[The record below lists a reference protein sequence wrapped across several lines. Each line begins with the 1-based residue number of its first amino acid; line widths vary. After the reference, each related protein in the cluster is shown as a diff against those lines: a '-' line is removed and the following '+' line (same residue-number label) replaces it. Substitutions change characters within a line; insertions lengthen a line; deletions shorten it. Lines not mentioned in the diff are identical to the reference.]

1 MLVDFLTPRHVK
13 KAFPA
18 CKALSPRI
26 SFDIEFRV
34 IVLTKSIPL
43 LAIPGLS
50 AEHSQFHEQGLYW
63 LACDTTENASTLCR
77 QLIASMPEQT
87 RAALLGDARALRET
101 LGGLDSN
108 CGPVELALYE
118 SDTRAVLHLMHDLPR
133 IDLPGRVLMALVP
146 TSAWESGKVEH
157 WCQTLRQAALAAGA
171 LIVVISEGQSA
182 SLVERLRAF
191 NQSIDG
197 LAQLYRGQGSV
208 RYLQHFWSNRL
219 GVAGPQDFELAR
231 HADGLVFAG
240 RAVPLTD
247 AGGDELECLAQS
259 QVLEGAPAL
268 SEHWQVFDSISE
280 LGAKASRAV
289 SATVIFA
296 MDGGQ
301 RLDVLALQL
310 HTLRQLRGNA
320 LKLVVR
326 EVAPTL
332 RYQDEQLLLACG
344 ASQIVPF
351 GASLSRFLTMVDSIQ
366 GYVWRRHLPAD
377 FDALLARLRP
387 LPICGL
393 VAPRAFAEAVQQMWH
408 GHRNG
413 EIVHQLLVLRPAP
426 GLSPLQACSRTM
438 FRRDGDIACVVG
450 EVLFLFLFAC
460 RSEGVEQAL
469 DHIFQLSW
477 KELFI
482 SQDVLVSL
490 DSLATPAFLDATKPQ
505 LPLADSVALP
515 SAQKRPVLTPRQIR
529 LRLEGAV

>member
-1 MLVDFLTPRHVK
+1 
-13 KAFPA
+13 
-18 CKALSPRI
+18 
-26 SFDIEFRV
+26 
-34 IVLTKSIPL
+34 LTKSIPL
-43 LAIPGLS
+43 LAIPGLG
-50 AEHSQFHEQGLYW
+50 AEHGQFHEHGLYW
-63 LACDTTENASTLCR
+63 LACDTTENAATLCR
-77 QLIASMPEQT
+77 QVIGAMPEQG
-87 RAALLGDARALRET
+87 RAALLGGARVMQDALE
-101 LGGLDSN
+101 GLDAA
-108 CGPVELALYE
+108 CGPAELTLFEA
-118 SDTRAVLHLMHDLPR
+118 DTRAILHLAKDLPR
-133 IDLPGRVLMALVP
+133 IDLPGRVLLAIVP
-146 TSAWESGKVEH
+146 SAAWEGGNAEH

-182 SLVERLRAF
+182 SLIERLRAF
-191 NQSIDG
+191 NQSLDG
-197 LAQLYRGQGSV
+197 LAQLYRGQGSM

-219 GVAGPQDFELAR
+219 GVAGTQDFELSR
-231 HADGLVFAG
+231 HAGGFAIAG
-240 RAVPLTD
+240 RPLPLTD
-247 AGGDELECLAQS
+247 AGGDELLCLAQS

-280 LGAKASRAV
+280 VGAKASRAV

-301 RLDVLALQL
+301 RLDILARQL

-326 EVAPTL
+326 EMAPTL

-387 LPICGL
+387 MPVCGL
-393 VAPRAFAEAVQQMWH
+393 VAPRVFAEAVQQMWH

-426 GLSPLQACSRTM
+426 GLSPLQACSRTV

-482 SQDVLVSL
+482 SQDLLVNL
-490 DSLATPAFLDATKPQ
+490 DSLDAPAFLDETVPQ
-505 LPLADSVALP
+505 PPLAESVALP
-515 SAQKRPVLTPRQIR
+515 AALKRPALAPRRIA
-529 LRLEGAV
+529 LGHGGAA

>member
-1 MLVDFLTPRHVK
+1 LVV
-13 KAFPA
+13 
-18 CKALSPRI
+18 
-26 SFDIEFRV
+26 
-34 IVLTKSIPL
+34 
-43 LAIPGLS
+43 
-50 AEHSQFHEQGLYW
+50 
-63 LACDTTENASTLCR
+63 
-77 QLIASMPEQT
+77 
-87 RAALLGDARALRET
+87 
-101 LGGLDSN
+101 
-108 CGPVELALYE
+108 
-118 SDTRAVLHLMHDLPR
+118 
-133 IDLPGRVLMALVP
+133 
-146 TSAWESGKVEH
+146 
-157 WCQTLRQAALAAGA
+157 
-171 LIVVISEGQSA
+171 SEGQSA

-197 LAQLYRGQGSV
+197 LAQLYRGQGGV
-208 RYLQHFWSNRL
+208 RYLQHFWSNML
-219 GVAGPQDFELAR
+219 GVVGTQDVELAR
-231 HADGLVFAG
+231 YDSGFAVAG
-240 RAVPLTD
+240 RPLPSTD
-247 AGGDELECLAQS
+247 VGGDELVCLAQS

-268 SEHWQVFDSISE
+268 SEHWQVFDSMSE
-280 LGAKASRAV
+280 LGTKASRAV

-301 RLDVLALQL
+301 RLDVLARQL

-326 EVAPTL
+326 EMAPTL

-387 LPICGL
+387 LPVCGL

-413 EIVHQLLVLRPAP
+413 EIVHQLLVLRPVP
-426 GLSPLQACSRTM
+426 GLSPLQACSRTL

-482 SQDVLVSL
+482 SQDLLVSV
-490 DSLATPAFLDATKPQ
+490 DSLTAPAFHDETKPQ
-505 LPLADSVALP
+505 PPLAASVTFP
-515 SAQKRPVLTPRQIR
+515 SAQKRAALAPREIKLQQGR
-529 LRLEGAV
+529 TA

>member
-1 MLVDFLTPRHVK
+1 MTN
-13 KAFPA
+13 
-18 CKALSPRI
+18 
-26 SFDIEFRV
+26 
-34 IVLTKSIPL
+34 SIPL
-43 LAIPGLS
+43 LAIPGLG
-50 AEHSQFHEQGLYW
+50 AEHSQFHAHGLYW
-63 LACDTTENASTLCR
+63 LACDTTESAATLCR
-77 QLIASMPEQT
+77 QVIAGLPEDS
-87 RAALLGDARALRET
+87 RAALLGGGRAIAEA
-101 LGGLDSN
+101 LDRLDPTS
-108 CGPVELALYE
+108 GPAQLALYE
-118 SDTRAVLHLMHDLPR
+118 ADLQAILHLQKDLPR
-133 IDLPGRVLMALVP
+133 IDLPGRVLVAWVP
-146 TSAWESGKVEH
+146 TAAWPGGEAER
-157 WCQTLRQAALAAGA
+157 WCAALRQAALAAGA

-182 SLVERLRAF
+182 ALIERLRAF
-191 NQSIDG
+191 NQCLDG
-197 LAQLYRGQGSV
+197 LAQVYRGQGGA
-208 RYLQHFWSNRL
+208 RYLQHFWSNLL
-219 GVAGPQDFELAR
+219 GVAGPQDVELAR
-231 HADGLVFAG
+231 DAAGFAVAG
-240 RAVPLTD
+240 RLQPLSD
-247 AGGDELECLAQS
+247 AGGDELLCLAQS

-268 SEHWQVFDSISE
+268 SEHWQVFDNISDVS
-280 LGAKASRAV
+280 AKASRAV

-301 RLDVLALQL
+301 RLDVLARQL

-326 EVAPTL
+326 EMAPTL

-351 GASLSRFLTMVDSIQ
+351 GATLSRFLTMVDSIQ

-387 LPICGL
+387 LPVCGL
-393 VAPRAFAEAVQQMWH
+393 VAPRVFAEAVQQMWH

-426 GLSPLQACSRTM
+426 GLSPLQACSRTV
-438 FRRDGDIACVVG
+438 FRRDGDVACVVG

-490 DSLATPAFLDATKPQ
+490 DSLESAAFLDETTPQ
-505 LPLADSVALP
+505 PPLAESVALP
-515 SAQKRPVLTPRQIR
+515 AAHKRPALSPRRIAPLQQ
-529 LRLEGAV
+529 GVA

>member
-13 KAFPA
+13 KVFPA

-426 GLSPLQACSRTM
+426 GLSLLQACSRTM

>member
-1 MLVDFLTPRHVK
+1 MQ
-13 KAFPA
+13 
-18 CKALSPRI
+18 ALSPRI

-182 SLVERLRAF
+182 PLVERLRAF

>member
-1 MLVDFLTPRHVK
+1 MYSR
-13 KAFPA
+13 AA
-18 CKALSPRI
+18 SPRI

-43 LAIPGLS
+43 LAIPGLD
-50 AEHSQFHEQGLYW
+50 AEHSQFHEHGLYW
-63 LACDTTENASTLCR
+63 LACDTTEDAATLCR
-77 QLIASMPEQT
+77 QILEAMPEQG
-87 RAALLGDARALRET
+87 RASLLGDARALHQI
-101 LGGLDSN
+101 LGGLAAT
-108 CGPVELALYE
+108 CGPAELALYE
-118 SDTRAVLHLMHDLPR
+118 ADVRAILHLERDLPR
-133 IDLPGRVLMALVP
+133 IDLPGRVLVALVP
-146 TSAWESGKVEH
+146 TAAWDNSKVER
-157 WCQTLRQAALAAGA
+157 WCQALRRSAIAAQA
-171 LIVVISEGQSA
+171 LILVVSEGQSA

-197 LAQLYRGQGSV
+197 LAQLYRGQGGV
-208 RYLQHFWSNRL
+208 RYLQHFWSNML
-219 GVAGPQDFELAR
+219 GVVGTQDVELAR
-231 HADGLVFAG
+231 YDSGFAVAG
-240 RAVPLTD
+240 RPLPPTD
-247 AGGDELECLAQS
+247 VGGDELVCLAQS

-268 SEHWQVFDSISE
+268 SEHWQVFDSMSE
-280 LGAKASRAV
+280 LGTKASRAV

-301 RLDVLALQL
+301 RLDVLARQL

-326 EVAPTL
+326 EMAPTL

-387 LPICGL
+387 LPVCGL

-413 EIVHQLLVLRPAP
+413 EIVHQLLVLRPVP
-426 GLSPLQACSRTM
+426 GLSPLQACSRTL

-482 SQDVLVSL
+482 SQDLLVSV
-490 DSLATPAFLDATKPQ
+490 DSLTAPAFHDETKPQ
-505 LPLADSVALP
+505 PPLAASVTFP
-515 SAQKRPVLTPRQIR
+515 SAQKRAALAPREIKLQQGR
-529 LRLEGAV
+529 TA

>member
-1 MLVDFLTPRHVK
+1 M
-13 KAFPA
+13 
-18 CKALSPRI
+18 
-26 SFDIEFRV
+26 
-34 IVLTKSIPL
+34 TKSIPL
-43 LAIPGLS
+43 LAIPGLG
-50 AEHSQFHEQGLYW
+50 AEHSQLHEQGLYW
-63 LACDTTENASTLCR
+63 LACDSTENAATLCR
-77 QLIASMPEQT
+77 QVIEAMPEQG
-87 RAALLGDARALRET
+87 RAALLGDARVLHEVLEGIDPT
-101 LGGLDSN
+101 
-108 CGPVELALYE
+108 CGPDELALYE
-118 SDTRAVLHLMHDLPR
+118 ADTQAIVHLHDGLPR
-133 IDLPGRVLMALVP
+133 IDLPGRVLLVLVP
-146 TSAWESGKVEH
+146 TAAWEGGKSER
-157 WCQTLRQAALAAGA
+157 WCQALRQAALAAGA
-171 LIVVISEGQSA
+171 LIVVISAGQSA

-191 NQSIDG
+191 NQSLDG
-197 LAQLYRGQGSV
+197 LAQLYRGQGGV
-208 RYLQHFWSNRL
+208 RYLQHFWSNPL
-219 GVAGPQDFELAR
+219 GVAGSQDVELAR
-231 HADGLVFAG
+231 RDRGFAVAG
-240 RAVPLTD
+240 RLQPLAD
-247 AGGDELECLAQS
+247 AGSDELLCLAQS

-280 LGAKASRAV
+280 VGAKASRAV

-301 RLDVLALQL
+301 RLDVLARQL

-326 EVAPTL
+326 EMAPTL

-366 GYVWRRHLPAD
+366 GYIWRRHLPAD

-426 GLSPLQACSRTM
+426 GLSPLQACSRTV

-450 EVLFLFLFAC
+450 DVLFLFLFAC

-490 DSLATPAFLDATKPQ
+490 DSLAATAFLDETVPQ
-505 LPLADSVALP
+505 PPLADSVALP
-515 SAQKRPVLTPRQIR
+515 SVQKRPALVPRQIA
-529 LRLEGAV
+529 LSLEGAA

>member
-1 MLVDFLTPRHVK
+1 
-13 KAFPA
+13 
-18 CKALSPRI
+18 
-26 SFDIEFRV
+26 
-34 IVLTKSIPL
+34 
-43 LAIPGLS
+43 
-50 AEHSQFHEQGLYW
+50 
-63 LACDTTENASTLCR
+63 
-77 QLIASMPEQT
+77 
-87 RAALLGDARALRET
+87 
-101 LGGLDSN
+101 
-108 CGPVELALYE
+108 
-118 SDTRAVLHLMHDLPR
+118 
-133 IDLPGRVLMALVP
+133 
-146 TSAWESGKVEH
+146 
-157 WCQTLRQAALAAGA
+157 
-171 LIVVISEGQSA
+171 
-182 SLVERLRAF
+182 
-191 NQSIDG
+191 
-197 LAQLYRGQGSV
+197 V
-208 RYLQHFWSNRL
+208 RYLQHFWSNPL
-219 GVAGPQDFELAR
+219 GVAGSQDVELAR
-231 HADGLVFAG
+231 RDRGFAVAG
-240 RAVPLTD
+240 RLQPLAD
-247 AGGDELECLAQS
+247 AGSDELLCLAQS

-280 LGAKASRAV
+280 VGAKASRAV

-301 RLDVLALQL
+301 RLDVLARQL

-326 EVAPTL
+326 EMAPTL

-366 GYVWRRHLPAD
+366 GYIWRRHLPAD

-426 GLSPLQACSRTM
+426 GLSPLQACSRTV

-450 EVLFLFLFAC
+450 DVLFLFLFAC

-490 DSLATPAFLDATKPQ
+490 DSLAATAFLDETVPQ
-505 LPLADSVALP
+505 PPLADSVALP
-515 SAQKRPVLTPRQIR
+515 SVQNRPALVPRQIA
-529 LRLEGAV
+529 LSIEGAA